1 MRKYKSA
8 YLKPYIRKAKKQV
21 FYSSNASDIMVC
33 IAMSAYEH
41 HKGDVYILTQRGTNK
56 VIEIGSSK
64 ETIKRRLLAV
74 SNKKNNHRCKKFN
87 SWRNGIKIYC
97 QKQ

>member
-8 YLKPYIRKAKKQV
+8 YLKPYIRKAKKQD
-21 FYSSNASDIMVC
+21 FYGSNASDIMVC
-33 IAMSAYEH
+33 IAMSIY
-41 HKGDVYILTQRGTNK
+41 KCYQGDVYVLTQRGSNR
-56 VIEIGSSK
+56 VIDIAKSK
-64 ETIKRRLLAV
+64 EEIKIRLLAV

-87 SWRNGIKIYC
+87 SWRNRIKIYC